1 MKLWVRFAISVAVL
15 ALLFVFLPWREVVGS
30 MGRIRWTVW
39 LGIVAGFL
47 GGHALGVVKWRLIIN
62 AGRGGLRLQDAIGCY
77 AAGLFANLCLPSIV
91 GGDVL
96 RAVLA
101 GKRTNRPEAVV
112 IGGLADR
119 ASDVLALTILITGGA
134 VFAGQ
139 TLPGTWQ
146 LVLIVV
152 MGLAGVAAATG
163 ALLVLRRPLTSWPPR
178 IRRKLGRTLVALRR
192 LATRPGTALAALS
205 LSLAIQASFVTLNAI
220 IGEAIGIVQPLSVW
234 FLAWPVAKL
243 SGLLPISL
251 GGLAIREATLAAMLA
266 PFGVAPAL
274 GVAASLIWQ
283 TVLIAGGLLS
293 GLVWLLYRGRGR
305 RRAATGPGAPTV
317 ARAGHG

>member
-1 MKLWVRFAISVAVL
+1 MRLWVRFAISVAVL
-15 ALLFVFLPWREVVGS
+15 ALLFVILPWREVVGS

-47 GGHALGVVKWRLIIN
+47 GGHVLGVVKWRLIIN
-62 AGRGGLRLQDAIGCY
+62 AGRGGLRVRDAIGCY

-119 ASDVLALTILITGGA
+119 ASDVLALAILITGGA
-134 VFAGQ
+134 LLAGQ
-139 TLPGTWQ
+139 ALPGSWQ
-146 LVLIVV
+146 LVLMVV
-152 MGLAGVAAATG
+152 MGLVGVAVAAG

-192 LATRPGTALAALS
+192 LVTRPGTALAALS
-205 LSLAIQASFVTLNAI
+205 LSLTIQASFVTLSAI
-220 IGEAIGIVQPLSVW
+220 IGDAIGIVQPLSVW

-274 GVAASLIWQ
+274 GVAASLLWQ

-293 GLVWLLYRGRGR
+293 GLVWLLYRGGR
-305 RRAATGPGAPTV
+305 RGHRAPDPSAPTL
-317 ARAGHG
+317 ARVEHG

>member
-1 MKLWVRFAISVAVL
+1 
-15 ALLFVFLPWREVVGS
+15 

-47 GGHALGVVKWRLIIN
+47 GGHVLGVIKWRLIIN
-62 AGRGGLRLQDAIGCY
+62 AGRGGLRFKDAVGCY

-112 IGGLADR
+112 IGGVADR
-119 ASDVLALTILITGGA
+119 ASDVLALAILITGGA
-134 VFAGQ
+134 LLAGQ
-139 TLPGTWQ
+139 ALPGTWQ

-152 MGLAGVAAATG
+152 MGLAGVAAASG
-163 ALLVLRRPLTSWPPR
+163 ALMVLRRPLTSWPPR
-178 IRRKLGRTLVALRR
+178 IRRRLGRTLVAMRR
-192 LATRPGTALAALS
+192 LVTRPGTALTALS
-205 LSLAIQASFVTLNAI
+205 LSLAIQASFVTLSAI
-220 IGEAIGIVQPLSVW
+220 IGDAIGIVQPLSVW

-274 GVAASLIWQ
+274 GVAASLVWQ

-293 GLVWLLYRGRGR
+293 GLVWLLYRRQGFR
-305 RRAATGPGAPTV
+305 RSAPEHSTPNL
-317 ARAGHG
+317 ARAEHG

>member
-15 ALLFVFLPWREVVGS
+15 GLLFVILPWREVVGS

-47 GGHALGVVKWRLIIN
+47 GGHALGVIKWRLIIN
-62 AGRGGLRLQDAIGCY
+62 AGRGGLKLKDAVGCY

-101 GKRTNRPEAVV
+101 GKKTSRPEAVV

-134 VFAGQ
+134 LLAGQ
-139 TLPGTWQ
+139 VLPGTWQ

-152 MGLAGVAAATG
+152 IGLAGLAASTG
-163 ALLVLRRPLTSWPPR
+163 VILVLRRPLTSWPPR
-178 IRRKLGRTLVALRR
+178 IRRRLGRTLVALRR
-192 LATRPGTALAALS
+192 LVARPGTALAALL
-205 LSLAIQASFVTLNAI
+205 LSLTIQASFVTLSAI
-220 IGEAIGIVQPLSVW
+220 IGDAIGIAQPLSVW

-274 GVAASLIWQ
+274 GVAASLLWQ

-293 GLVWLLYRGRGR
+293 GLVWLLYRGRGFR
-305 RRAATGPGAPTV
+305 RLAPDPGNSSV
-317 ARAGHG
+317 ARVEHG